1 MVTYDKQSRFYNEL
15 HAAEQQIKFA
25 LVLRKL
31 TPHLKK
37 TNKYL
42 DCGCGTGLLLQK
54 LQNFTSIVGVDI
66 SLEMLKETSMNLKSE
81 DHNLIRG
88 DSNNLPLMDSIFN
101 LIFAFTLVDG
111 EINGVNTLREL
122 RRVAT
127 PDGILIVSML
137 RICPAVSQLNE
148 ILIASDLKVVE
159 VIDVKGLNEI
169 ILILCRMT

>member
-1 MVTYDKQSRFYNEL
+1 
-15 HAAEQQIKFA
+15 
-25 LVLRKL
+25 
-31 TPHLKK
+31 
-37 TNKYL
+37 
-42 DCGCGTGLLLQK
+42 
-54 LQNFTSIVGVDI
+54 
-66 SLEMLKETSMNLKSE
+66 
-81 DHNLIRG
+81 
-88 DSNNLPLMDSIFN
+88 MDNIFN
-101 LIFAFTLVDG
+101 LIFAFTLIDG

-159 VIDVKGLNEI
+159 VIDVNGLNEI